1 MAGDRRAY
9 EQALSDASN
18 YAWEKMWD
26 QTIIAYQRALAEF
39 PNDIVA
45 LAGLGPALI
54 ETGRLGEAMDVLLRA
69 AKADT
74 AEPALPEQL
83 AQIQE
88 RLGRANEAGAAYLE
102 AAERYVR
109 QGSTGAAMSRWQD
122 AIRVDPACVPAHV
135 RLLQIHLAQ
144 EHVQEAMAEYMALA
158 EIYFAEGKLTQAFE
172 ISQHALQLDP
182 DNAELLEM
190 KERLRQ
196 TEWPSGVGPPGTGLL
211 DGSLEYLSDFEGGST
226 GSPIEMT
233 RQRALSDLAEA
244 VFDETPPQT
253 GPLVARPLSKREVD
267 AFLSTALDAQTMGN
281 VDEAVHS
288 YEQVLRAGVIQPAV
302 NFNLGLL
309 YQEKLR
315 FEEAIAQFQE
325 SIKDPEYKLGS
336 HFALGECYRALGRI
350 DQALTH
356 FIEVLKIVDLGTV
369 KREQADDLI
378 QLYGELAHTY
388 AAMGEAEQAAE
399 FVNTLMSFL
408 GEKGWE
414 DKIAQ
419 ARGRLDALAS
429 DGPVLSLAEML
440 VVPGSETVLQSI
452 GMAQEYQKRGL
463 HFAALEELNHAMG
476 KAPTFL
482 PLHWQMGET
491 LISMGKTEQAVDKFR
506 VIADSYKARGNFS
519 QAVAMY
525 ERALRLSPMAVLVR
539 SKLID
544 LLASHGD
551 IDKALE
557 NYMILGDTFYQMA
570 QLEQAREKYNE
581 AMQLAPRGN
590 PGRQWNVRILHR
602 IGDIDMQRVDWRQAI
617 TVYERIRDLA
627 PQDEKARMML
637 MDLYNRLEEPA
648 RALAE
653 LDGLL
658 TSYRQGGKEQK
669 IVAVLEQVIQE
680 RPEDMLLRTRLIQV
694 YLDKKNVESALVHL
708 DALGEMQIQ
717 AGRNQEAIR
726 TIQTILQLN
735 PPNADAYQELLRQ
748 LTTA

>member
-26 QTIIAYQRALAEF
+26 QAIIAYQRALAEF
-39 PNDIVA
+39 PNDVVA
-45 LAGLGPALI
+45 LSGLGPALV
-54 ETGRLGEAMDVLLRA
+54 ESGRLGEAMDVLLRA

-74 AEPALPEQL
+74 EEPLLPEQL

-109 QGSTGAAMSRWQD
+109 QGNTGVAMSRWQD

-135 RLLQIHLAQ
+135 RLLQVHLAQ
-144 EHVQEAMAEYMALA
+144 QRVPEAMAEYVALA
-158 EIYFAEGKLTQAFE
+158 EIYLAESKLTQAFE
-172 ISQHALQLDP
+172 ICQHALQLDP
-182 DNAELLEM
+182 ENAEALAM
-190 KERLRQ
+190 KEKLRHA
-196 TEWPSGVGPPGTGLL
+196 EWPSGGPPGTGLL
-211 DGSLEYLSDFEGGST
+211 DGSLEFLSDVDVGST

-253 GPLVARPLSKREVD
+253 GPLISRPLSKHEID
-267 AFLSTALDAQTMGN
+267 AFLSTGLDAQTLGN

-288 YEQVLRAGVIQPAV
+288 YEQVLRAGVIRPAV

-315 FEEAIAQFQE
+315 FEDAISQLQEAIQ
-325 SIKDPEYKLGS
+325 DPEYLLGS

-350 DQALTH
+350 DEALTH

-388 AAMGEAEQAAE
+388 AAMGEAEQAAD
-399 FVNTLMSFL
+399 FVTTLISFL

-419 ARGRLDALAS
+419 ARERLDALAS

-440 VVPGSETVLQSI
+440 VVPGSERVLQSI

-476 KAPTFL
+476 LAPTFL

-491 LISMGKTEQAVDKFR
+491 LISMGKTEQAVDKFL

-525 ERALRLSPMAVLVR
+525 ERALKLSPMAVLVR
-539 SKLID
+539 AKLID

-557 NYMILGDTFYQMA
+557 HYMILGDTFYQMA
-570 QLEQAREKYNE
+570 QLDQAREKYNE
-581 AMQLAPRGN
+581 ALQLAPRGN
-590 PGRQWNVRILHR
+590 PGRKWGVRILHR

-637 MDLYNRLEEPA
+637 MDLYNRLQEPA

-658 TSYRQGGKEQK
+658 NSYRQSGKDQK
-669 IVAVLEQVIQE
+669 IAAVLEQVIQD

-694 YLDKKNVESALVHL
+694 YMDEKNVESALEHL
-708 DALGEMQIQ
+708 DALGELQIQ
-717 AGRNQEAIR
+717 AGRTKEAIR

-748 LTTA
+748 LTSG